1 MFVILGDNCNCNFY
15 FDKMEPFLRQMQMQM
30 YFFLTHLVIFPGNS
44 SSKHFSYKKLL
55 SLQSS
60 SPSLFCLI
68 RTVPTL
74 SLFSSKPTGPCT
86 TKNTIFYL
94 KCTRIFKKNWGIL
107 LFKSSFC
114 LHAKQF
120 FSLPEIVAISRPW
133 SIVSGISFLKWRT
146 KTIVVRESVSLAIF

>member
-1 MFVILGDNCNCNFY
+1 MHIISLLVTSRKL
-15 FDKMEPFLRQMQMQM
+15 M
-30 YFFLTHLVIFPGNS
+30 YFQCVCYFGRQLQLQLLFWQNGAFFETNADANVLFITHLVIFTGNP
-44 SSKHFSYKKLL
+44 SSKHFYYKKLL
-55 SLQSS
+55 SWQSS
-60 SPSLFCLI
+60 LPSLFCLI

-86 TKNTIFYL
+86 TKNTKFYL

-120 FSLPEIVAISRPW
+120 FCFFV
-133 SIVSGISFLKWRT
+133 LK
-146 KTIVVRESVSLAIF
+146 ESVA

>member
-1 MFVILGDNCNCNFY
+1 MHITSLLVTSCKLMYFQCVCYFWETTATATSILTKWCLFW
-15 FDKMEPFLRQMQMQM
+15 DKCRCKM
-30 YFFLTHLVIFPGNS
+30 YFFITHLVIFTGNS

-60 SPSLFCLI
+60 LPSLFCLI

-86 TKNTIFYL
+86 TKNTKFYL

-120 FSLPEIVAISRPW
+120 FCFFV
-133 SIVSGISFLKWRT
+133 LK
-146 KTIVVRESVSLAIF
+146 ESVA

>member
-1 MFVILGDNCNCNFY
+1 MHITSLLSTSCKLMYFSMCLLFLGDNCNCNFY
-15 FDKMEPFLRQMQMQM
+15 FDKMVPFLRQMQMQM
-30 YFFLTHLVIFPGNS
+30 YFFITHLVIFTGNS

-60 SPSLFCLI
+60 LPSLFCLI

-86 TKNTIFYL
+86 TKNTKFYL

-120 FSLPEIVAISRPW
+120 FCFFV
-133 SIVSGISFLKWRT
+133 LK
-146 KTIVVRESVSLAIF
+146 ESVA

>member
-1 MFVILGDNCNCNFY
+1 MHITSLLSTSCKLMYFSMCLLFLGDNCNCNFY
-15 FDKMEPFLRQMQMQM
+15 FDKMVPFLRQMQMQM
-30 YFFLTHLVIFPGNS
+30 YFFITHLVIFTGNS

-60 SPSLFCLI
+60 LPSLFCSI

-74 SLFSSKPTGPCT
+74 SLFSLKPTGPCT
-86 TKNTIFYL
+86 TKNSKFYL

-120 FSLPEIVAISRPW
+120 FCFFV
-133 SIVSGISFLKWRT
+133 LK
-146 KTIVVRESVSLAIF
+146 ESVA